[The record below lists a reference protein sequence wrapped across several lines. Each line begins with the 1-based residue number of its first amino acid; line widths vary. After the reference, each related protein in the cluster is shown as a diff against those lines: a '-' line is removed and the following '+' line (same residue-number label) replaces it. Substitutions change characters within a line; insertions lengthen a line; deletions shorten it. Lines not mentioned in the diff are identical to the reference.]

1 MNRRIDAPTELAYR
15 TLSAAPEGM
24 KAERLARAIFKL
36 KGKIPKELA
45 AMMLRQAL
53 GGDDQFEEEPGGA
66 KWRLAEDLDPLHIN
80 NAVFTVVD
88 LETTGGHPGYNRII
102 QVGAFRVERGRVGDC
117 YMSMVH
123 PGRRI
128 PIQISLLTGIYDEH
142 VADAPPFGE
151 IAPRLAEFIGDTV
164 FVGHNARF
172 DSGFIDTEMKRSG
185 MPEMNNPVLCTLRL
199 SRRLMRECR
208 SHSLGAVAGS
218 IGIEFADERHTA
230 HGDAWATAKLL
241 THFLGLL
248 EQQGIDT
255 LEGVMRFQY
264 SRKKK

>member
-1 MNRRIDAPTELAYR
+1 MNRSYDTPAEIAYR
-15 TLSAAPEGM
+15 TLAAAPDGV
-24 KAERLARAIFKL
+24 KAERLARAVFKL

-45 AMMLRQAL
+45 GMMLGRAL
-53 GGDDQFEEEPGGA
+53 GGDARFEEEPGGA
-66 KWRLAEDLDPLHIN
+66 KWRLAEDLSPVFMGD
-80 NAVFTVVD
+80 AAFTVVD

-117 YMSMVH
+117 YMSMVN

-128 PIQISLLTGIYDEH
+128 PMQISLLTGIYDEH
-142 VADAPPFGE
+142 VADAPKFEE
-151 IAPRLAEFIGDTV
+151 IAPRLAEFIGDTI

-172 DSGFIDTEMKRSG
+172 DSGFIDMEMKRCG
-185 MPEMNNPVLCTLRL
+185 VPEMKNPVLCTLRL
-199 SRRLMRECR
+199 SRRLMRESK
-208 SHSLGAVAGS
+208 SHSLGAVAGD